1 MEEYYNINY
10 NVKYYEIQQEL
21 CNKLNFKQQ
30 NTDEQWKIYDQINNY
45 KDEIQNNNI
54 DEQWKIYDQINNYK
68 DETQNNNI
76 DEQYSNED
84 IDCICR
90 KLYLDEISSVFN
102 SEDFLDDKIDVGFR
116 KIYELLIENNL
127 FNEYIIQLTLSY
139 TTNDQLENM
148 KYFSFLSLFDMKLFY
163 LTHQLICY
171 YLTTNDIERNL
182 FEKIKQLNTIF
193 SEK

>member
-30 NTDEQWKIYDQINNY
+30 NT
-45 KDEIQNNNI
+45 

-148 KYFSFLSLFDMKLFY
+148 KYFSFLSLFDMKLF
-163 LTHQLICY
+163 
-171 YLTTNDIERNL
+171 
-182 FEKIKQLNTIF
+182 
-193 SEK
+193 

>member
-1 MEEYYNINY
+1 MDEYYNINY

-30 NTDEQWKIYDQINNY
+30 NVDEQWKIYDKINNDKENY
-45 KDEIQNNNI
+45 DE
-54 DEQWKIYDQINNYK
+54 
-68 DETQNNNI
+68 DETQNYIN
-76 DEQYSNED
+76 EKYSNED
-84 IDCICR
+84 IECICR

-139 TTNDQLENM
+139 TTTGQLENM
-148 KYFSFLSLFDMKLFY
+148 KYFTFLSLFDMKLFY
-163 LTHQLICY
+163 LTHQFICH
-171 YLTTNDIERNL
+171 YLTTNCIEHNL
-182 FEKIKQLNTIF
+182 FEQIKQLNTTF